1 VKHYHIKQNNGGY
14 FLSEKHCCASIAKLI
29 EYHSHN
35 AGGLAC
41 RLKCPPGRSKPPTAG
56 LSHGKWEI
64 DPTEL
69 TLGEELGSGQ
79 FGVVRRGKWKGAID
93 VAVKMMKEGTMSEDD
108 FIEEAKVCRDGILG
122 HQDSIILIH
131 AIYSLFYII
140 FISGFKIPYKKIH
153 KTRKLE

>member
-1 VKHYHIKQNNGGY
+1 MKHYHIKQNNGGY

-108 FIEEAKVCRDGILG
+108 FIEEAKVYRDGILG
-122 HQDSIILIH
+122 HQVNKYF
-131 AIYSLFYII
+131 APCYSQSLLLADLKEKHTLLWF
-140 FISGFKIPYKKIH
+140 
-153 KTRKLE
+153 